1 MGIQINGNNDI
12 ISALDGSWTAEG
24 ASINTSGILTATTF
38 EGNVTG
44 TACTFVDGKFT
55 GNVTIGGTLTY
66 EDVTNIDSVGVI
78 TARAGINLTGGN
90 ITLGDSGGNS
100 DDKLVFGE
108 HGDLKIF
115 HNGSN
120 NYIDVAAGSG
130 HLYIRPK
137 NNLYIQDYTNGE
149 VSIDAFVNGKTGLYY
164 NGTQRLATSGIGAT
178 VFGQLDIESAG
189 SYIKSNQL
197 KFNPSGDAHIDHGT
211 NNKDIY
217 FRLSKSSALDT
228 TMMQIDSSAE
238 ITKFRKYITVGLQG
252 GADTAQLGGGSGVGA
267 YLQLN
272 YASGGIVNTKLL
284 GNGNSWLNS
293 NYGNLGIGTNNPTK
307 ILDVIAKD
315 GVTQPYIEKQSGSTN
330 NTYRSALTLSARST
344 GSAAANYGPA
354 IGFQHCFGGSNYA
367 GCQIASQCGSD
378 TNTASIRFYPR
389 NYGYTEAM
397 RISHNGL
404 VNIGAAADN
413 TAIHASGPFSGAT
426 PKFEIKL
433 GGAANSYKRLI
444 NITNPGAQTGS
455 ETLGRVG
462 IKLSLGSEASGGES
476 NKSGAIYA
484 ESTSGYNNGTA
495 LCLATANAERLRI
508 TSVGD
513 MGLGTIS
520 PDGRLHI
527 SSGTANSDCVVII
540 EADTDNNDENANA
553 QIWFKQDG
561 DITGGFVGQS
571 GNKLVISNNIS
582 SSGGISFRTGTTDNT
597 GTTDPLNGA
606 TETLAI
612 TSDGKV
618 GIGEDDPDGNKLLIR
633 AGSTVGT
640 NKGHIMLTGDSA
652 TNGQGPQIVFSESGS
667 GSSYAGAYI
676 GHVRTTTNSVGDLVF
691 GTRATGGDANT
702 IPTERLRI
710 DSNGYLSF
718 AGDTNTYIWHPQA
731 DQIAITKGGGSF
743 PIIRFGSGGAGGT
756 IAIGNT
762 TANLVTNSEILSV
775 RGYSS
780 FKSTTNNY
788 AAIYT
793 HNEGNT
799 SGTYNAHILWN
810 AGGAN
815 RGGIGYMPN
824 TGDVIINNHQAL
836 IFATGGTQFSGTE
849 RLHITSDGA
858 IENTYVDEKRG
869 IAPIFRD
876 YVTLNN
882 SWQNIARISGYA
894 NATMFRFVF
903 EGQASGTFWNGYA
916 DIMVGHYRQYKCKL
930 HNGGSFPVSVRLFGN
945 GSGTCDLQVK
955 SEGGNSGTLGFNI
968 IPSTFEADNT
978 VVFTSSG
985 TMSDSNLEIIGVK
998 GTVSKSYQ
1006 EKADDFKVWG
1016 SIQSGSTSEP
1026 AILKT
1031 NSNGGI
1037 IYFEHYFNCVKGGS
1051 GNSHTVNQDIVTVTG
1066 IGNFHQAIWTAQFGT
1081 RLQGQSDSWTRVGM
1095 WQTAA
1100 NRFNGGSNFNFQEEW
1115 ITGDSAVQQYSNI
1128 HLYEVSSTE
1137 YRLRMNWPSGTYGSS
1152 FCSGKVHCSFVN
1164 DVEDRSNVTFA
1175 YGHN

>member
-38 EGNVTG
+38 KGNIVG
-44 TACTFVDGKFT
+44 TAATFT
-55 GNVTIGGTLTY
+55 GPVTIGGTLTY
-66 EDVTNIDSVGVI
+66 EDVTNIDSVGIV
-78 TARAGINLTGGN
+78 TARAGIIDSTLTAGRVVYADTDKSLTDNAKLTFDGSQLFVTRNLSTAANDSVTGSEFRAGMFYFRSR
-90 ITLGDSGGNS
+90 GDSAGISGTTYANQLIS
-100 DDKLVFGE
+100 S
-108 HGDLKIF
+108 
-115 HNGSN
+115 NGSN
-120 NYIDVAAGSG
+120 VPLEIYTQGSATGCPIVFGTNTIEKFRIHSTGVNVKGDIDLDNGGSAGVNFKRNGTLKSDIEIGSASDQLAIRARGSSG
-130 HLYIRPK
+130 H
-137 NNLYIQDYTNGE
+137 
-149 VSIDAFVNGKTGLYY
+149 
-164 NGTQRLATSGIGAT
+164 
-178 VFGQLDIESAG
+178 
-189 SYIKSNQL
+189 
-197 KFNPSGDAHIDHGT
+197 
-211 NNKDIY
+211 
-217 FRLSKSSALDT
+217 
-228 TMMQIDSSAE
+228 
-238 ITKFRKYITVGLQG
+238 ITF
-252 GADTAQLGGGSGVGA
+252 
-267 YLQLN
+267 
-272 YASGGIVNTKLL
+272 
-284 GNGNSWLNS
+284 
-293 NYGNLGIGTNNPTK
+293 
-307 ILDVIAKD
+307 
-315 GVTQPYIEKQSGSTN
+315 
-330 NTYRSALTLSARST
+330 
-344 GSAAANYGPA
+344 
-354 IGFQHCFGGSNYA
+354 H
-367 GCQIASQCGSD
+367 
-378 TNTASIRFYPR
+378 TNT
-389 NYGYTEAM
+389 
-397 RISHNGL
+397 
-404 VNIGAAADN
+404 
-413 TAIHASGPFSGAT
+413 
-426 PKFEIKL
+426 
-433 GGAANSYKRLI
+433 
-444 NITNPGAQTGS
+444 
-455 ETLGRVG
+455 
-462 IKLSLGSEASGGES
+462 
-476 NKSGAIYA
+476 
-484 ESTSGYNNGTA
+484 STV
-495 LCLATANAERLRI
+495 ERLRI
-508 TSVGD
+508 TSAG
-513 MGLGTIS
+513 S
-520 PDGRLHI
+520 
-527 SSGTANSDCVVII
+527 
-540 EADTDNNDENANA
+540 
-553 QIWFKQDG
+553 
-561 DITGGFVGQS
+561 
-571 GNKLVISNNIS
+571 
-582 SSGGISFRTGTTDNT
+582 
-597 GTTDPLNGA
+597 
-606 TETLAI
+606 
-612 TSDGKV
+612 V
-618 GIGEDDPDGNKLLIR
+618 GIGI
-633 AGSTVGT
+633 T
-640 NKGHIMLTGDSA
+640 NPISKISVEGTGDGTTGSSYLGDTA
-652 TNGQGPQIVFSESGS
+652 AAAGLFLKTHS
-667 GSSYAGAYI
+667 GSSVGLALG
-676 GHVRTTTNSVGDLVF
+676 GRTTGGQYIQAAYQNSTVVSVRDLCINPYGGGVGIGTFAPNFGGAPGADTIVF
-691 GTRATGGDANT
+691 GTSQ
-702 IPTERLRI
+702 TERLRI

-718 AGDTNTYIWHPQA
+718 AGDTNTYIWHPEA
-731 DQIAITKGGGSF
+731 DQIAITKGGASF